1 MITPAEPVVGPH
13 VRRAALAF
21 IFVTVV
27 LDMVALG
34 VIVPVLPKLVVQF
47 AGGDTARASRIYG
60 LFGTVW
66 ALMQFLFAPVLGA
79 LSDRFGRR
87 PVVLLSNLGLGLDYV
102 LMALSPTLSWLF
114 VGRVISGLT
123 AASVPTAGAYIAD
136 VTPLEKRA
144 AGFGMLGAAFGIGF
158 ILGPALGGVLGH
170 ISPRLPFW
178 VAAGLSLL
186 NALYGL
192 LVLPESLTV
201 ERRAAFAWRRA
212 NPVASL
218 TLLRS
223 HPELFG
229 LAFANFLSY
238 LAHEV
243 LPSTFVLYATYRYDW
258 DAATVGLTL
267 AGVGVC
273 FGIVQGGLVAPIV
286 SRIGERRALLTG
298 LGFGIVGFA
307 TYGLAATGPWFWVGI
322 PVMAIWGLSGP
333 AAQGL
338 MTRRVDSSEQGRLQG
353 AVGSL
358 RGISGLF
365 GPGLFTLTFAHFIN
379 EQRSWQLP
387 GAAFLLSSVLLVGA
401 LVLAWKA
408 TKEQGNPK
416 SEIRNPKE
424 TRMPNDEGPAS
435 SFSSSFSSS

>member
-144 AGFGMLGAAFGIGF
+144 AGVWGGGGRCVRAGSGGARGVGRLGDRCAGRLRLGA
-158 ILGPALGGVLGH
+158 P
-170 ISPRLPFW
+170 
-178 VAAGLSLL
+178 
-186 NALYGL
+186 
-192 LVLPESLTV
+192 
-201 ERRAAFAWRRA
+201 
-212 NPVASL
+212 PV
-218 TLLRS
+218 
-223 HPELFG
+223 
-229 LAFANFLSY
+229 LAFTQTKK
-238 LAHEV
+238 V
-243 LPSTFVLYATYRYDW
+243 PPTLP
-258 DAATVGLTL
+258 
-267 AGVGVC
+267 
-273 FGIVQGGLVAPIV
+273 
-286 SRIGERRALLTG
+286 
-298 LGFGIVGFA
+298 
-307 TYGLAATGPWFWVGI
+307 
-322 PVMAIWGLSGP
+322 
-333 AAQGL
+333 
-338 MTRRVDSSEQGRLQG
+338 
-353 AVGSL
+353 
-358 RGISGLF
+358 
-365 GPGLFTLTFAHFIN
+365 
-379 EQRSWQLP
+379 
-387 GAAFLLSSVLLVGA
+387 
-401 LVLAWKA
+401 K
-408 TKEQGNPK
+408 
-416 SEIRNPKE
+416 
-424 TRMPNDEGPAS
+424 
-435 SFSSSFSSS
+435 